1 MTLNE
6 LEIAISVEIT
16 KINAIDHEGSIASE
30 MSALARVDA
39 LEWVL
44 GLIKKPDRKD
54 KDDEEKYKLR
64 IHL

>member
-1 MTLNE
+1 MNMNE
-6 LEIAISVEIT
+6 LIKEITVEIT

-44 GLIKKPDRKD
+44 GMIKNPDRKD
-54 KDDEEKYKLR
+54 KDDEEKYKEQK
-64 IHL
+64 